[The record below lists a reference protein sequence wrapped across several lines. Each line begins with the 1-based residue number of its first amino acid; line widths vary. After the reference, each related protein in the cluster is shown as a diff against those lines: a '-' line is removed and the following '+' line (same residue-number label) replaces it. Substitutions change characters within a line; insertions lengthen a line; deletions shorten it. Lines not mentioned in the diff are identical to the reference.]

1 MSANLWRLSMTLQEQ
16 IKGSEMAQTKQRVV
30 PMWGKKKVLVK
41 LNKNWADQPQGRHVP
56 DTSQQSMLRS
66 SKRWKLCRVEPGNMA
81 CTLNPLWGH
90 HLCLKVKEEESN
102 IWMVTHLCSTLS
114 GHRGVWQ
121 ALASKTCHLTEGNT
135 FKSRSD
141 SKAAIR
147 KRTLESKANYPL
159 TKGDFIELESMRKP
173 ANENSHSVPIGAL
186 RK

>member
-1 MSANLWRLSMTLQEQ
+1 
-16 IKGSEMAQTKQRVV
+16 
-30 PMWGKKKVLVK
+30 
-41 LNKNWADQPQGRHVP
+41 
-56 DTSQQSMLRS
+56 
-66 SKRWKLCRVEPGNMA
+66 
-81 CTLNPLWGH
+81 
-90 HLCLKVKEEESN
+90 
-102 IWMVTHLCSTLS
+102 MVTHLCSTLS

-173 ANENSHSVPIGAL
+173 ANENSHSVPIGDL